1 VERHLMN
8 LRVAARRALVALSA
22 VAVAGVA
29 VWAAAWTVPLPDR
42 LETPGSAMVLYRDGL
57 PAHVELS
64 PDEKWR
70 IPVAVEEVDPDYVE
84 ALVRLEDKR
93 FYMHAGVDPIAVGR
107 AVVQNARSRE
117 VVSGAST
124 LTMQLARLV
133 EPRPRTL
140 QSKVVEAAR
149 AVQFEVRLSKDEILA
164 AYLTFVPYGRN
175 VEGIEA
181 ASWAYFG
188 HSAAELDPVEIA
200 TLLAVPQNPNARY
213 PAPDNA
219 VRLRAARDEIA
230 DRLLAVGALPTGS
243 DEAPLSEEEVLAQV
257 KAAPVPD
264 RLRPVPRGILH
275 AAGWLREGRGTPP
288 RLETTLDRGVQ
299 ALAERV
305 LANHQEEARLEGIHN
320 ASVVVVDH
328 RTAEIRAL
336 VGSFDFWDAEHGGQ
350 IVGFDNPRSP
360 GSTLKP
366 FIYARAIDRGIILP
380 EHLRPDIPVRYGTY
394 APENYDGR
402 FAGVVRME
410 EALSR
415 SLNVP
420 FVNLLQDV
428 EVEPFLADL
437 RAMGARHLEST
448 PGHYGL
454 SAAAGGIELT
464 PLEMAALFTTL
475 AEDGRYRPLTAVPL
489 PRDERQVLSK
499 GAVWLTRR
507 ALMLKDRPDF
517 PSRRELS
524 SAPRRI
530 HWKTGTSF
538 GHRDA
543 WAIGSG
549 ERYTVVVWMGNF
561 DNTGSIHL
569 VGSEAAGPVLF
580 DLLEGLDDG
589 ARGPARL
596 PPADLIEVEVCA
608 LSGHLPTE
616 ACPRRS
622 TALAL
627 VHQVPTE
634 QCPYHHAVE
643 VDVATGQAVTPLCR
657 EGRETRVD
665 SYVLWPSAVRR
676 WLDDRSRWQPSRP
689 PLAPGCEPVAHT
701 EPPRIL
707 SPSREETVVLLPG
720 VAASD
725 QEVPLEAESALADAS
740 LSWFVDGE
748 WVGSASA
755 DERLWWTPEPG
766 VHEVVVLDAR
776 GLSSRVEVEVSSGAL
791 ARVHR

>member
-1 VERHLMN
+1 MDFQA
-8 LRVAARRALVALSA
+8 AARRALLALSA
-22 VAVAGVA
+22 VAVAGGA
-29 VWAAAWTVPLPDR
+29 VWAAAWTVPLPER
-42 LETPGSAMVLYRDGL
+42 LETPGSAMILYRDGL

-70 IPVAVEEVDPDYVE
+70 IPVGVEEVDPDYLE

-93 FYMHAGVDPIAVGR
+93 FYRHFGVDPLAVAR
-107 AVVQNARSRE
+107 AAVDNARSGA

-124 LTMQLARLV
+124 LTMQLARLA

-140 QSKVVEAAR
+140 RSKVVEAAR
-149 AVQFEVRLSKDEILA
+149 AAQFEVRLSKDEILA
-164 AYLTFVPYGRN
+164 AYLTLVPYGRN
-175 VEGIEA
+175 VEGVEA

-188 HSAAELDPVEIA
+188 HSAADLDPAEIA

-213 PAPDNA
+213 PAPENA
-219 VRLRAARDEIA
+219 ERLRVARDEIA

-243 DEAPLSEEEVLAQV
+243 ADAPLSPGEVLAQV
-257 KAAPVPD
+257 KAAPVPEA
-264 RLRPVPRGILH
+264 LRPVPRGIPH
-275 AAGWLREGRGTPP
+275 AAVWLRRGRPGPA

-305 LANHQEEARLEGIHN
+305 LANHREEAAREGIHN

-328 RTAEIRAL
+328 HTAEIRAL
-336 VGSFDFWDAEHGGQ
+336 VGSFDFWDVDHGGQ

-402 FAGVVRME
+402 FTGVVRME

-437 RAMGARHLEST
+437 RAMGARHLDPT
-448 PGHYGL
+448 PGYYGL
-454 SAAAGGIELT
+454 SVAAGGIELT
-464 PLEMAALFTTL
+464 PLEMAGLYTTL
-475 AEDGRYRPLTAVPL
+475 AEGGRYRPLTAVPQ
-489 PRDERQVLSK
+489 PEARERRVLSE
-499 GAVWLTRR
+499 GGVWLTRR
-507 ALMLKDRPDF
+507 ALMLRDRPDF

-538 GHRDA
+538 GYRDA

-569 VGSEAAGPVLF
+569 VGAEAAGPVLF

-589 ARGPARL
+589 AKGAAKP

-608 LSGHLPTE
+608 LSGYLPTP
-616 ACPRRS
+616 ACPRRT

-627 VHQVPTE
+627 EEQVPTE
-634 QCPYHHAVE
+634 RCPYHHAVE
-643 VDVATGQAVTPLCR
+643 VDVATGQEVTPLCR

-676 WLDDRSRWQPSRP
+676 WLDDRSRRQLGRP
-689 PLAPGCEPVAHT
+689 PLAPECEPVAHT

-707 SPSREETVVLLPG
+707 SPSREEVVVLLPG
-720 VAASD
+720 VKPAD
-725 QEVPLEAESALADAS
+725 QEVPLEAESALADAA

-748 WVGSASA
+748 WIGSASA

-776 GLSSRVEVEVSSGAL
+776 GLSSRVEVEVAGGAL
-791 ARVHR
+791 ARAMR